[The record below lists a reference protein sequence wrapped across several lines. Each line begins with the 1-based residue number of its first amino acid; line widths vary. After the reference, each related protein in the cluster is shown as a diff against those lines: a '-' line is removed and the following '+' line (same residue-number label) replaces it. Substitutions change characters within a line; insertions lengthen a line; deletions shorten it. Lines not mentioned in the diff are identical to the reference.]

1 MPAALALLGNLLEVG
16 HLMPSRRHP
25 GQSASLLFA
34 NLSKPN
40 DVFTLL
46 KGVDM
51 APGEKIH
58 FSDGGIPR
66 IHGFQGG

>member
-1 MPAALALLGNLLEVG
+1 MLAALPLLGNLLEVG
-16 HLMPSRRHP
+16 HLLLSRRHP

-34 NLSKPN
+34 NSSKPN
-40 DVFTLL
+40 DVFILL
-46 KGVDM
+46 EGVDM

-66 IHGFQGG
+66 THGFQGG